1 MTEDELNRL
10 AELVANKLMQAQGFA
25 NDGEVDWR
33 NVELPSFRNRRVQTA
48 QLDPQSFAWLKVVA
62 WLLGKPV
69 AVTVNNAIATY
80 LYRNKKNHLEKL
92 HVVATKKKMT
102 LEACVSAILAGTIG
116 GH

>member
-1 MTEDELNRL
+1 MTEDELDRL

-33 NVELPSFRNRRVQTA
+33 KVELPWFKNRRVQTA
-48 QLDPQSFAWLKVVA
+48 QLDPQSFAWLRVVA

-69 AVTVNNAIATY
+69 AVTANNAIATY

-92 HVVATKKKMT
+92 HVVAANKRMK
-102 LEACVSAILAGTIG
+102 LEECVSAILAGDLKAD
-116 GH
+116 